1 MEGEAAAY
9 RGSCEKRFL
18 DGKEKGDKGLFDWRA
33 GDKPEILEKKKKRGF
48 PVRKTFFIYE

>member
-18 DGKEKGDKGLFDWRA
+18 DGKEKGDKGLFD
-33 GDKPEILEKKKKRGF
+33 
-48 PVRKTFFIYE
+48 